1 MKEIRKY
8 FIEGLLFI
16 LPLTLTVYIIY
27 IVFRWVYKLFDFAV
41 IFIPE
46 FYRDGFWIKLAVTLA
61 TILLMLLLIILMG
74 VFVKTVLGRT
84 IDRIAGRFFAIFP
97 GMRTFYSSMKQLLA
111 LLFQSGPN
119 RKFSR
124 VVMVEFPDKGRWA
137 IAFLTG
143 KCPARMA
150 PDGKTEYYTVF
161 LPTSPN
167 PASGFL
173 IFLPKRRIRET
184 RLSFDEAMK
193 LILSGGIVK
202 E

>member
-61 TILLMLLLIILMG
+61 TIVVILVLIVLMG
-74 VFVKTVLGRT
+74 LFVKTVLGRT

-97 GMRTFYSSMKQLLA
+97 GMKTFYNSMKQLLA

-124 VVMVEFPDKGRWA
+124 VVMVEFPDKGRWS

-143 KCPARMA
+143 KSPARMA
-150 PDGKTEYYTVF
+150 PDTKKDYYTVF
-161 LPTSPN
+161 MPTAPN

-173 IFLPKRRIRET
+173 IFLPKSKIRET

-202 E
+202 D